1 MQTKFLDNNGLLYV
15 WKKIKESFVKKEELT
30 KALEKVP
37 KKVTDLSDAANYA
50 QVSSVPTKVENLTD
64 ASEYAKKTDIV
75 TNVENL
81 QGIDAYA
88 KTSALPTKVEQLEDA
103 ANYVKKTDLTEEVK
117 HLVGNIQSIDFK
129 VVDSLPQTGDKA
141 TIYLISDNKGE
152 NDAYDEYIYV
162 NDRFEK
168 IGTTS
173 VDLSGYVKKEDVK
186 SISNEE
192 IDALF
197 V

>member
-1 MQTKFLDNNGLLYV
+1 M
-15 WKKIKESFVKKEELT
+15 
-30 KALEKVP
+30 
-37 KKVTDLSDAANYA
+37 
-50 QVSSVPTKVENLTD
+50 
-64 ASEYAKKTDIV
+64 
-75 TNVENL
+75 
-81 QGIDAYA
+81 
-88 KTSALPTKVEQLEDA
+88 
-103 ANYVKKTDLTEEVK
+103 
-117 HLVGNIQSIDFK
+117 
-129 VVDSLPQTGDKA
+129 VDSLPQTGDKA

>member
-1 MQTKFLDNNGLLYV
+1 M
-15 WKKIKESFVKKEELT
+15 
-30 KALEKVP
+30 
-37 KKVTDLSDAANYA
+37 
-50 QVSSVPTKVENLTD
+50 ENLTD

-88 KTSALPTKVEQLEDA
+88 KTSTLPTKVEQLEDA

-173 VDLSGYVKKEDVK
+173 VDLSDYVKKEDVK

>member
-30 KALEKVP
+30 KALETVP

-50 QVSSVPTKVENLTD
+50 QVSSLPTKVENL
-64 ASEYAKKTDIV
+64 
-75 TNVENL
+75 
-81 QGIDAYA
+81 
-88 KTSALPTKVEQLEDA
+88 LEDS

-117 HLVGNIQSIDFK
+117 HLIGNIQSIDFK

-173 VDLSGYVKKEDVK
+173 VDLSDYVKKEDVK